1 MKISKFELGTKFY
14 TFISED
20 EFRIK
25 YLVKKNED
33 SGIFMDE
40 ESFETETITESVL
53 NDKYTLMI
61 GYRQDILIQYSLKDN
76 YSFLKVP
83 SYDWEIL
90 YESSGYKW
98 INNDKNNKKFIICD
112 YYINN
117 YYKDSHNVTNF
128 FGFNIY
134 KYNKKSVFNNMMKHI
149 INLNKISNFN
159 EKDIDYIW
167 YKYFMHEVNN
177 NEVIDYEQFSNIVNL
192 GDVADGKAKI
202 PDVVLDDTEE
212 ILNTSIRCYDVY
224 ELDPSID
231 LEKVNMKHYIAYDHN
246 VDKYYLILYV
256 IDEFRDS
263 IKTRQN
269 LEDHI
274 DLVNFML
281 K

>member
-1 MKISKFELGTKFY
+1 MKISEFELGTKFY
-14 TFISED
+14 TFVSED

-33 SGIFMDE
+33 SGVFMDE
-40 ESFETETITESVL
+40 ESFETETITESDL

-61 GYRQDILIQYSLKDN
+61 GYRQDILIQYFLKGN

-83 SYDWEIL
+83 PYDWEIL

-98 INNDKNNKKFIICD
+98 INNDKNNKKFVICENCL
-112 YYINN
+112 NN

-128 FGFNIY
+128 FGFNVY
-134 KYNKKSVFNNMMKHI
+134 KYNKKFVFKNMMKHI
-149 INLNKISNFN
+149 VNLNKISNFT
-159 EKDIDYIW
+159 EKDIDSIW
-167 YKYFMHEVNN
+167 YGYFIHEVNN
-177 NEVIDYEQFSNIVNL
+177 NEIIDYEQFSNIVNL
-192 GDVADGKAKI
+192 GDVANGKAKI
-202 PDVVLDDTEE
+202 PDSVLDDTEE
-212 ILNTSIRCYDVY
+212 ILNTSIKYYDVY

-246 VDKYYLILYV
+246 TDKYYLILYV
-256 IDEFRDS
+256 RDELRES
-263 IKTRQN
+263 IKIRQN

>member
-98 INNDKNNKKFIICD
+98 INNDKNNKKFVICD

>member
-98 INNDKNNKKFIICD
+98 INNDKNNKKFVICD

-128 FGFNIY
+128 FGFNAY
-134 KYNKKSVFNNMMKHI
+134 KYNKKSVFKNMMKHI

-167 YKYFMHEVNN
+167 YRYFMHEVNN
-177 NEVIDYEQFSNIVNL
+177 NEIIDYKQFSNIVNL

-246 VDKYYLILYV
+246 TDKYYLILYV

>member
-98 INNDKNNKKFIICD
+98 INNDKNNKKFVICD

-134 KYNKKSVFNNMMKHI
+134 KYNKKSVFKNMMKH
-149 INLNKISNFN
+149 
-159 EKDIDYIW
+159 
-167 YKYFMHEVNN
+167 
-177 NEVIDYEQFSNIVNL
+177 IVNL

>member
-14 TFISED
+14 TFVSED

-33 SGIFMDE
+33 SGVFMDE
-40 ESFETETITESVL
+40 ESFETETITESDL

-61 GYRQDILIQYSLKDN
+61 DYKQDILIQYSLKAN
-76 YSFLKVP
+76 YSFLKIP
-83 SYDWEIL
+83 HYNWEIL
-90 YESSGYKW
+90 HESSGYKW
-98 INNDKNNKKFIICD
+98 INDKNNKKFVICSND
-112 YYINN
+112 N
-117 YYKDSHNVTNF
+117 YYKDSHNVTNL
-128 FGFNIY
+128 FGFNVY
-134 KYNKKSVFNNMMKHI
+134 KRNKKSVFKNMMKHI
-149 INLNKISNFN
+149 VNLNKISNFT
-159 EKDIDYIW
+159 EKNIDDVW
-167 YKYFMHEVNN
+167 YRYFIHEVNN

-192 GDVADGKAKI
+192 SDVADGKAKI

-246 VDKYYLILYV
+246 TDKYYLILYV
-256 IDEFRDS
+256 IDELRDS

>member
-1 MKISKFELGTKFY
+1 MKISKLELGTKFY
-14 TFISED
+14 TFVSED

-40 ESFETETITESVL
+40 ESFETETITESDL

-61 GYRQDILIQYSLKDN
+61 GYKQDILIQYSLKDN

-83 SYDWEIL
+83 HYDWEIL
-90 YESSGYKW
+90 HESSGYKW
-98 INNDKNNKKFIICD
+98 INNDKNNKKFVICSNEL
-112 YYINN
+112 NN

-128 FGFNIY
+128 FGFNVY
-134 KYNKKSVFNNMMKHI
+134 KRNKKSVFKNMMNCI
-149 INLNKISNFN
+149 VNLNKISNFT
-159 EKDIDYIW
+159 EKSIDDIW
-167 YKYFMHEVNN
+167 YRYFISEVNN

-246 VDKYYLILYV
+246 TDKYYLILYV
-256 IDEFRDS
+256 IDELRDS

>member
-98 INNDKNNKKFIICD
+98 INNDKNNKKFVICD

-134 KYNKKSVFNNMMKHI
+134 KYNKKSVFKNMMKHI
-149 INLNKISNFN
+149 VNLNKISNFN

-167 YKYFMHEVNN
+167 HKYFMHEVNN